1 MTKESSMIKRNPEGT
16 RRRILDAATEEFRLG
31 GYAGARVD
39 CIAKRAETNERMLYY
54 YFGSKKKLFIAA
66 LEHTYDAFIAAQS
79 ALQLAGVPPEEAIV
93 LYIRF
98 IWDYYAAHPEMIRL
112 VNNENLHHA
121 EHLRESTIRT
131 SFMPVIGVLEDI
143 LMRGAASGVFRAQV
157 DPLRFYLTIS
167 ALGYYVLSNRY
178 TLAETFGRDFMQ
190 PDERALVQLAHTEML
205 LGYLRSAV
213 GNSTG
218 P

>member
-1 MTKESSMIKRNPEGT
+1 VTKESSIIKRNPEGT
-16 RRRILDAATEEFRLG
+16 RRRILEAATEEFRLG

-54 YFGSKKKLFIAA
+54 YFGSKKQLFIAA
-66 LEHTYDAFIAAQS
+66 LEQTYDAFIAAQND
-79 ALQLAGVPPEEAIV
+79 LQLATVPPEDAIV
-93 LYIRF
+93 RYMHF
-98 IWDYYAAHPEMIRL
+98 IWDYYVAHPEMIRL

-121 EHLRESTIRT
+121 EHLRESKIRT
-131 SFMPVIGVLEDI
+131 SFMPVIDVLADI
-143 LMRGAASGVFRAQV
+143 LARGEASGVFRAQV

-190 PDERALVQLAHTEML
+190 PDEFVHVQAAHTQML
-205 LGYLRSAV
+205 LGYLRVSVA
-213 GNSTG
+213 
-218 P
+218 